1 MSNPSDNLQDN
12 LKRREIYFNK
22 LHPDHQPAR
31 TAALVL
37 EETPG
42 IVRLNASS
50 SHLLEVD
57 YELHLISLKE
67 IEALL
72 VEVGFHLAGDLLV
85 RLKRALYYYTEEI
98 QRENQGHAANPL
110 ATRQVFIERYQRLNH
125 ECRDERSAI
134 WRHYR

>member
-1 MSNPSDNLQDN
+1 MTSASDN
-12 LKRREIYFNK
+12 LKRREIPFCK
-22 LHPDHQPAR
+22 LHPDQNPAH

-37 EETPG
+37 DETPG
-42 IVRLNASS
+42 ILHLNACGP
-50 SHLLEVD
+50 HLLEVD

-67 IEALL
+67 VEELL

-98 QRENQGHAANPL
+98 QRENQGHAADPQ
-110 ATRQVFIERYQRLNH
+110 ATRKVFIERYQRLNH
-125 ECRDERSAI
+125 ACRDERSDV